1 MEQVE
6 QIFNPPLHL
15 CLNSHDNVVEISK
28 RLWNCEENHPICE
41 QQVQK
46 IGYIGQAQIE
56 EVWKHY
62 YKEYYMDRVYK
73 HFALQKFYCSLKQNN
88 ISIARNTLNSLEKY
102 NINRFK
108 KLTCLFKYWKYRIK
122 LLIKPE

>member
-1 MEQVE
+1 MLYNQLKEKTMEQVE

-46 IGYIGQAQIE
+46 IGYIGQAQN
-56 EVWKHY
+56 KSDS
-62 YKEYYMDRVYK
+62 YK
-73 HFALQKFYCSLKQNN
+73 FINGL
-88 ISIARNTLNSLEKY
+88 LNKVV
-102 NINRFK
+102 K
-108 KLTCLFKYWKYRIK
+108 
-122 LLIKPE
+122 